1 MEQPP
6 VDAVMSQEEIVMMR
20 DQAKALIASVQQRR
34 VKSETNNNLKKEIW
48 YTARLS
54 VSEEGAGEWKH
65 QIDFECRAVTTAVS
79 NAYAR
84 DSSTPNPAESDRTE
98 SDERSDY
105 DSSGDKEAGEE
116 YLSVEASDN
125 LGNWNRDNKSETSG
139 IGGTK

>member
-1 MEQPP
+1 
-6 VDAVMSQEEIVMMR
+6 MSLEEIVMMR
-20 DQAKALIASVQQRR
+20 DQAKALVASVRQRR
-34 VKSETNNNLKKEIW
+34 VKSETKEIW

-54 VSEEGAGEWKH
+54 VPEEGAGEWKH
-65 QIDFECRAVTTAVS
+65 QVDFKCRAVTTAVS

-98 SDERSDY
+98 SDERRDY
-105 DSSGDKEAGEE
+105 DSSSDKEAREE
-116 YLSVEASDN
+116 YLSVEASNN